1 MVHFLKLFQY
11 VLLDLLVVLSLS
23 GCSHSTDIDA
33 TEVPTASSVPTG
45 TMQEDEQEDYEIKG
59 NTVYL
64 NRTTSLFYVKAE
76 GAETMII
83 DGGVGLEDINL
94 DPMGDHIV
102 PTYDS
107 YFRGCSN
114 IKRIEVTDGTF
125 QKGEANGGVF
135 AEDNM
140 LMYNIPKKGV
150 YACPVTKEGKIK
162 IPEGT
167 WEIYDCAFQQCEKIE
182 EVVIPASV
190 RWVGDAAFGYNTSC
204 WKISVDKDSKY
215 LKSVDGVL
223 YTKDGKVLLAY
234 PAGKKDTEF
243 RVPDGVQYIA
253 DGAFMGAVKLK
264 QVSLPKNLYYIGEK
278 VFMDCKNLEKVSPGE
293 KVTFIMKSAYEN
305 CPKLEFQNCPKKKK
319 YSNTW
324 DVALVE
330 TNGRT
335 SWESNYKY
343 LAYMETEYRWKAMY
357 HYLGGE

>member
-1 MVHFLKLFQY
+1 MVRFLKLFQY
-11 VLLDLLVVLSLS
+11 VLLDLLVLLSLS
-23 GCSHSTDIDA
+23 GCSCSTD
-33 TEVPTASSVPTG
+33 EVPMASFVPIE
-45 TMQEDEQEDYEIKG
+45 TMQEDEQEAYEIKG

-83 DGGVGLEDINL
+83 DGAVGLEDINL

-107 YFRGCSN
+107 YFRGCPN
-114 IKRIEVTDGTF
+114 IKKIVVTDGTF
-125 QKGEANGGVF
+125 QKCEANGELFV
-135 AEDNM
+135 EDNM
-140 LMYNIPKKGV
+140 LMYNNPKKGV
-150 YACPVTKEGKIK
+150 YACPVTKEGKVK

-167 WEIYDCAFQQCEKIE
+167 WEIYDCAFQRCEKIE

-190 RWVGDAAFGYNTSC
+190 RWVGDAAFGYNTGC
-204 WKISVDKDSKY
+204 QKISVDKDSKY

-234 PAGKKDTEF
+234 PAGKKDTVF
-243 RVPDGVQYIA
+243 RVPYGVQYIA
-253 DGAFMGAVKLK
+253 DGAFIGAVKLK
-264 QVSLPKNLYYIGEK
+264 QVSLPKNLFYIGEK
-278 VFMDCKNLEKVSPGE
+278 VFMDCKNLEKVSAEG

-305 CPKLEFQNCPKKKK
+305 CMKLKFKNRPKRKK

-324 DVALVE
+324 DVAIADSSDRQS
-330 TNGRT
+330 T
-335 SWESNYKY
+335 WECNYKY
-343 LAYMETEYRWKAMY
+343 LAYMETAYRWKYMY